1 MYLSPMLDNLL
12 KKCQSSSLWKLQNLP
27 PNYLRNAGKMGGK
40 RFDYQFLVQRSVP
53 GGGCFQRLNF
63 QSFTYEALYFNEKSI
78 DFQLIHEVWKDFF
91 LSLNLGPTASF

>member
-1 MYLSPMLDNLL
+1 MLDDLV

-40 RFDYQFLVQRSVP
+40 RFDYQFLVRRSVP

-78 DFQLIHEVWKDFF
+78 DFQLIHEVWKDLF